1 GFLSLE
7 PVELPIAIPLDDRSE
22 AALRE
27 VFGERASEP
36 DAKSE
41 REEADGACGCERELH
56 PEAHE
61 RRP

>member
-1 GFLSLE
+1 LE

-41 REEADGACGCERELH
+41 REEADGA
-56 PEAHE
+56 
-61 RRP
+61 